1 MPSPA
6 SSAMLAAFQMPPPT
20 AMRSVI
26 QVKSIIYENRLRVF
40 FPDGSRGAT
49 DTARFGDHPGQ
60 IACGFFP
67 NRSAVRLPRVFG
79 APLVQRN
86 AAATRAALLT
96 SFSRKP
102 LSTIAARIELSA
114 TRNSELAAQAGLA
127 RQSNEIRTS
136 IFSINRSEEHT
147 FE

>member
-49 DTARFGDHPGQ
+49 DTARIWRPSRQ
-60 IACGFFP
+60 NLFFENP
-67 NRSAVRLPRVFG
+67 QRDLATRNLPSATRTAQRGGRSGRVAYRLSPENRSAPS
-79 APLVQRN
+79 PHE
-86 AAATRAALLT
+86 
-96 SFSRKP
+96 SS
-102 LSTIAARIELSA
+102 
-114 TRNSELAAQAGLA
+114 
-127 RQSNEIRTS
+127 
-136 IFSINRSEEHT
+136 
-147 FE
+147 

>member
-1 MPSPA
+1 MPNPA

-60 IACGFFP
+60 IFFSKTARETWP
-67 NRSAVRLPRVFG
+67 PATCR

-86 AAATRAALLT
+86 AAAARAALLT
-96 SFSRKP
+96 VFLPK
-102 LSTIAARIELSA
+102 T
-114 TRNSELAAQAGLA
+114 AQHH
-127 RQSNEIRTS
+127 RRTNPVERHS
-136 IFSINRSEEHT
+136 
-147 FE
+147 